1 MHQRISGLLDLHGF
15 TRSEHFVWLVLVMSV
30 LLVVLEAGYNIDLLN
45 TLSNPNADSASVGEL
60 SQRGKL
66 LGAFGISW
74 ALFRVLLT
82 RIQPAAA
89 GLAAFLAVVFVTYQA
104 LDLTYTKVISGLKP
118 EIKVQGFNLF
128 SYRRDILTEKLSDPD
143 IPHPKD
149 APIIGKILMGAFPIV
164 ILDERFM
171 LPAQDI
177 VERKAG
183 DKSKAVMLKAEKAW
197 PEYNRNMRELSQAY
211 GEYLQQSKKA
221 YQYKAWGGINKFRQR
236 SGGMEPNPGA
246 TRTQFIATLRAS
258 KHPKG
263 AQLRKSEERVIGK
276 RPDGSPVY
284 AKELP
289 YFMERQQYLQWF
301 EAQAK
306 QARESALPTAKSV
319 ESFKGIEDVNAA
331 VFLPP
336 MAIITSLTSAMTNA
350 ISVLLIFIA
359 MVFAAIPAT
368 KSIAQGLKKAA
379 TPIMVMILAILLYAM
394 PDHVFAKG
402 TALYDLE
409 TTMHQEIGLAG
420 QIWSRLSNL
429 QKLIL

>member
-1 MHQRISGLLDLHGF
+1 MNQRISGLLDLHGI
-15 TRSEHFVWLVLVMSV
+15 TRSEHFVWLVIVVSV
-30 LLVVLEAGYNIDLLN
+30 LFVVLEAGYNIDLLN
-45 TLSNPNADSASVGEL
+45 TLSNPYADSATVGNL

-66 LGAFGISW
+66 LGAFGITW
-74 ALFRVLLT
+74 ALLRVLLT

-143 IPHPKD
+143 IPHPKNE
-149 APIIGKILMGAFPIV
+149 PIIGKILMGAFPIV
-164 ILDERFM
+164 ILDDRFM

-177 VERKAG
+177 VARKAG
-183 DKSKAVMLKAEKAW
+183 DKSKAVMVKAENAW
-197 PEYNRNMRELSQAY
+197 SEYDRNMRELTHAY

-221 YQYKAWGGINKFRQR
+221 FQYKAWGGINKFRQR
-236 SGGMEPNPGA
+236 SGGMEPNPSA
-246 TRTQFIATLRAS
+246 TRMQFIQTLRAS

-263 AQLRKSEERVIGK
+263 EQLRKSEERVVGK

-284 AKELP
+284 AREIP
-289 YFMERQQYLQWF
+289 YFMEHQQYLAWF
-301 EAQAK
+301 EDQAK
-306 QARESALPTAKSV
+306 QAKDSALPTIKSV
-319 ESFKGIEDVNAA
+319 ESFKGIENVNAA

-350 ISVLLIFIA
+350 ISVLLILIVMA
-359 MVFAAIPAT
+359 LAATPAT
-368 KSIAQGLKKAA
+368 RGIAQGLKKSA
-379 TPIMVMILAILLYAM
+379 TPIMVMILATLLYVM
-394 PDHVFAKG
+394 PDHVFTKG

-409 TTMHQEIGLAG
+409 TTMHHEIGLAG
-420 QIWSRLSNL
+420 QVWSRLSNL

>member
-1 MHQRISGLLDLHGF
+1 MNQRVSGLLDLHGF
-15 TRSEHFVWLVLVMSV
+15 TRSEHFVWLVILVSM
-30 LLVVLEAGYNIDLLN
+30 LFVVLEAGYNIDLLN
-45 TLSNPNADSASVGEL
+45 TLSNPYADSATVGNL
-60 SQRGKL
+60 SQRGKF
-66 LGAFGISW
+66 LGAFGITW

-89 GLAAFLAVVFVTYQA
+89 GLAAFLAVVFVTYQT
-104 LDLTYTKVISGLKP
+104 LDLTYTKVIAGLRP

-143 IPHPKD
+143 IPHPKNE
-149 APIIGKILMGAFPIV
+149 PIIGKILMGAFPIV

-183 DKSKAVMLKAEKAW
+183 DKSKAVMVKAEKAW
-197 PEYNRNMRELSQAY
+197 PEYDRNMHELSHAY

-221 YQYKAWGGINKFRQR
+221 FQYKAWGGINKFRQR
-236 SGGMEPNPGA
+236 SGGMEPNPNA
-246 TRTQFIATLRAS
+246 TRTQFIQALRAS

-263 AQLRKSEERVIGK
+263 EQLRKSEEQVIGK

-284 AKELP
+284 AREIP
-289 YFMERQQYLQWF
+289 YFMEHQQYLAWF
-301 EAQAK
+301 EDQAK
-306 QARESALPTAKSV
+306 QAKDSALPTIKSV
-319 ESFKGIEDVNAA
+319 ESFKGIENVNAA

-350 ISVLLIFIA
+350 ISVFLIFIA
-359 MVFAAIPAT
+359 MALAATPAT
-368 KSIAQGLKKAA
+368 KGIAQGLKKAA
-379 TPIMVMILAILLYAM
+379 TPIMLMILAILLYAM
-394 PDHVFAKG
+394 PDHVFTKG

-409 TTMHQEIGLAG
+409 TTMHHEIGLAG